1 MMRAPCRMGRRRSAV
16 ALALAGWLVPWPCL
30 AKESGNPSLA
40 AIQAAYDAA
49 KAEADGVHDD
59 GLMIREAD
67 CQQDRA
73 DAYSCQITFTASS
86 GAAGRLYFDVI
97 GLDRERT
104 GWKLVSGLCKRHD

>member
-1 MMRAPCRMGRRRSAV
+1 MTRAPVGTGRVRAAV
-16 ALALAGWLVPWPCL
+16 ILALAGCVALSPCWGR
-30 AKESGNPSLA
+30 ESGNPSLA

-49 KAEADGVHDD
+49 KAEADGNHVD
-59 GLMIREAD
+59 GLTIRDAD

-73 DAYSCQITFTASS
+73 DAYSCQITFTATS
-86 GAAGRLYFDVI
+86 GAEGRLYFDVI